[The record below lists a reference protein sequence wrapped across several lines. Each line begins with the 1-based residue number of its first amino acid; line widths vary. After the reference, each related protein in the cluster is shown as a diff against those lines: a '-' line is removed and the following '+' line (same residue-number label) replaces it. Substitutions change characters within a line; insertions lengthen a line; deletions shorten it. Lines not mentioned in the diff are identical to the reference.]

1 MSRYGTGS
9 EAAWTALSPPLEY
22 ARDRVFSMIELT
34 LYTRRDC
41 ELCREMEELVDTELG
56 RFGAELR
63 RIEIDGDAALEAS
76 YGQEVPVLFVNG
88 RKAFKFRC
96 TARDLRK
103 RLLRE
108 VSR

>member
-1 MSRYGTGS
+1 
-9 EAAWTALSPPLEY
+9 
-22 ARDRVFSMIELT
+22 MIELT

-41 ELCREMEELVDTELG
+41 DLCREMEELLEKELP
-56 RFGAELR
+56 RFDAELR
-63 RIEIDGDAALEAS
+63 RIEIDGDAALETS

-103 RLLRE
+103 RLSRE

>member
-1 MSRYGTGS
+1 
-9 EAAWTALSPPLEY
+9 
-22 ARDRVFSMIELT
+22 MIELT

-41 ELCREMEELVDTELG
+41 DLCREMEELLESELP
-56 RFGAELR
+56 RFVAELR

-76 YGQEVPVLFVNG
+76 YGQEVPVLLVNG

-103 RLLRE
+103 RLSRE